1 MNPFSVCKAWTYV
14 VRGSPSGSGDCCLKG
29 SIPCPKGGSS
39 TCTSG
44 AKTATTLPQ
53 CGGGAGGNAV
63 SCTVDY
69 TPNTNTSAPYYEV
82 PVSCGAHKDTLRLLP
97 SEKTVEIRVYTDVT
111 FTETFFQGGRVAI
124 TTTGATDNSS
134 TVTLTSTTA
143 ATAASATVYVHV

>member
-1 MNPFSVCKAWTYV
+1 M
-14 VRGSPSGSGDCCLKG
+14 
-29 SIPCPKGGSS
+29 
-39 TCTSG
+39 
-44 AKTATTLPQ
+44 
-53 CGGGAGGNAV
+53 
-63 SCTVDY
+63 DY
-69 TPNTNTSAPYYEV
+69 TPNTNASAPYYEV

-143 ATAASATVYVHV
+143 ATAASATVYVQNGNGFIFFLKAVYFRRNVFAIRSQPLEVV